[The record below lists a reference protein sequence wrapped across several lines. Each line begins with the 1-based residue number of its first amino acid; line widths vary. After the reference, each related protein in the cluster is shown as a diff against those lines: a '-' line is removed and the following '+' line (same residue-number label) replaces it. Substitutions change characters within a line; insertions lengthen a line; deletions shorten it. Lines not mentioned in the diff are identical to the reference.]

1 LAPDQTERRATA
13 WIGQGVTIEGRVSS
27 AQDLRI
33 DGRVDGAVEVGEHE
47 LVLGAGSEV
56 KADLNARSIL
66 IGGTVIGAV
75 VASQRLQVQ
84 ATGSVVGS
92 ITAPQVVMLEGA
104 VVNGKMDSAG
114 SRRP

>member
-56 KADLNARSIL
+56 KANLNARSIL
-66 IGGTVIGAV
+66 IGGTVVGDV

-92 ITAPQVVMLEGA
+92 ITAPRLVMLEGA
-104 VVNGKMDSAG
+104 VVNGKMDIAG
-114 SRRP
+114 SRRA